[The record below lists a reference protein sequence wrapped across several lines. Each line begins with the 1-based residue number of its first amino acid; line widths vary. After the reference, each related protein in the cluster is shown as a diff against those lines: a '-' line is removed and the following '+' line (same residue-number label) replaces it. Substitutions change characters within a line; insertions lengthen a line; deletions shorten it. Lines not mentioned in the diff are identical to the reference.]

1 MKVGDHSREVLT
13 LSLVDRYGVVQRMEV
28 SSVGFVS
35 SQEEEGTFRR
45 WPGVP
50 KLHHISTFL
59 NGLSSYS
66 VYWLVWF
73 HLEGLRVGWG

>member
-45 WPGVP
+45 
-50 KLHHISTFL
+50 
-59 NGLSSYS
+59 
-66 VYWLVWF
+66 
-73 HLEGLRVGWG
+73 